1 MVTNSQGPY
10 QASSKSSRI
19 CSYYIL
25 VRQFVVCLFVCWC
38 RQHWYCGLSNF
49 IHLNPYNIGLITTGR
64 NTLNGTIPDM
74 IDSIRDTAD
83 SQVNADCTSFPNPL
97 VRLGLNR
104 LFKTNSSDNEIF
116 ANLKTLSLRECDVDV
131 YDLDYVV
138 IQVWPSALTLVW
150 YML

>member
-1 MVTNSQGPY
+1 M
-10 QASSKSSRI
+10 
-19 CSYYIL
+19 
-25 VRQFVVCLFVCWC
+25 
-38 RQHWYCGLSNF
+38 
-49 IHLNPYNIGLITTGR
+49 NPYNIGLITTGR

-138 IQVWPSALTLVW
+138 IQV
-150 YML
+150 